1 MDYLTMLEGWRK
13 VGEVHSMN
21 RKSGVPQS
29 FRTVVIEPDDYEEDM
44 AALAAIESRISA
56 MVAEGVITGFES
68 LRLTREIPEMRKRLK
83 ATRRVFRVKVRA
95 PKEEQQ

>member
-1 MDYLTMLEGWRK
+1 MDYTIMLEGWRK
-13 VGEVHSMN
+13 VGAIPKMRGGN
-21 RKSGVPQS
+21 RVPQV
-29 FRTVVIEPDDYEEDM
+29 FRTVIEEPDDFEEDM
-44 AALAAIESRISA
+44 ASLNMIESRISA

-83 ATRRVFRVKVRA
+83 ATRKVFRVKVRA